1 MLLNPFALIF
11 DVISFIV
18 GARWLV
24 RFLRTGQTDLI
35 VPKGLLAQFSGGFA
49 ARWTNIP
56 CVWYI
61 QDRVSERAGGI
72 FPRVLARAARLL
84 AREIIVD
91 AESIARQLTPII
103 AADHI
108 HVIWNGVDTQEF
120 SPRIDGTNVRA
131 EWNVLPGDILI
142 GSMGRLTPWKGQR
155 LLVWAFA
162 KIASRF
168 PSARLVLV
176 GSALFDT
183 DTYARALKREVAQAG
198 LADRV
203 IFAGFR
209 EDTPQVLAALDIFA
223 HTALEKD
230 SSPLAVVSAMA
241 SGKPI
246 VCSAVDGTVQ
256 LFRDGEDGLV
266 FPPGDADVLAEHLAT
281 LLNDP
286 GLRRRL
292 GQAARVKADQEL
304 SAEPYA
310 RRCESVFQRAL
321 RQ

>member
-1 MLLNPFALIF
+1 
-11 DVISFIV
+11 
-18 GARWLV
+18 
-24 RFLRTGQTDLI
+24 
-35 VPKGLLAQFSGGFA
+35 
-49 ARWTNIP
+49 
-56 CVWYI
+56 
-61 QDRVSERAGGI
+61 
-72 FPRVLARAARLL
+72 
-84 AREIIVD
+84 
-91 AESIARQLTPII
+91 
-103 AADHI
+103 
-108 HVIWNGVDTQEF
+108 
-120 SPRIDGTNVRA
+120 
-131 EWNVLPGDILI
+131 
-142 GSMGRLTPWKGQR
+142 
-155 LLVWAFA
+155 
-162 KIASRF
+162 
-168 PSARLVLV
+168 VLV